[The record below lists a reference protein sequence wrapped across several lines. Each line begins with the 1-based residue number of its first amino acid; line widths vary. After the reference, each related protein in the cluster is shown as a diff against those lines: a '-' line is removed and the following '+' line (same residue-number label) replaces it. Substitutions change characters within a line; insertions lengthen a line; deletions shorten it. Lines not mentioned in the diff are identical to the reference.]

1 LRVSAKGIH
10 ILSRNHA
17 RSGPKVLHKHLESF
31 SRRTEGQKD
40 RPAVN
45 SNLAWL
51 VIFLNLL
58 ALGAGLTYVALK
70 PAEVKAVLVVLAE
83 EAREQNKNQGAS
95 RSAPRS
101 SPGEVAQASPRG
113 NSPTPDRPPTQPEGA
128 PTPAAGAPPP
138 RSAVTAASENQLRP
152 TIEAE
157 FMGPSTSP
165 VRGEQPSP
173 HLYPFRPV
181 RRTFPD
187 DEHVDVEFLIG
198 NFSGRIWNPAEVVL
212 KAPGYPQAQV
222 FRLENWRLDEI
233 ASLKYRFPKAE
244 LERRVGLLRVVEVRG
259 TQRQSARGEQVAMD
273 REALMQNFTEQ
284 VGADQGLM
292 RLFAGAMGAQVPAPN
307 SAPEQGT
314 VTTPVL
320 KNDKLEVFLPGTPV
334 LSSNPT
340 STLEL
345 STEARGEIAS
355 KWNEVMNAA
364 RTISARCE
372 EIAVRVG
379 TEGYEVTM
387 REGGKEALLE
397 IMAAKAKYDETGLD
411 LALAVGRSNDPAVKE
426 LQAPLD
432 AVSTEILNVMTALQT
447 QLQTLD
453 RTFTLG
459 VNTP

>member
-1 LRVSAKGIH
+1 
-10 ILSRNHA
+10 
-17 RSGPKVLHKHLESF
+17 
-31 SRRTEGQKD
+31 
-40 RPAVN
+40 
-45 SNLAWL
+45 
-51 VIFLNLL
+51 
-58 ALGAGLTYVALK
+58 
-70 PAEVKAVLVVLAE
+70 
-83 EAREQNKNQGAS
+83 
-95 RSAPRS
+95 
-101 SPGEVAQASPRG
+101 
-113 NSPTPDRPPTQPEGA
+113 
-128 PTPAAGAPPP
+128 
-138 RSAVTAASENQLRP
+138 
-152 TIEAE
+152 
-157 FMGPSTSP
+157 
-165 VRGEQPSP
+165 
-173 HLYPFRPV
+173 V

-187 DEHVDVEFLIG
+187 DETVEVEFLVG

-244 LERRVGLLRVVEVRG
+244 LDRRVGLLRVVEVRG

-273 REALMQNFTEQ
+273 RAALMQNFTEQ

-292 RLFAGAMGAQVPAPN
+292 RLFAGAMGAQVPTATP
-307 SAPEQGT
+307 AAEPGT

-334 LSSNPT
+334 LSATPAISFDLNT
-340 STLEL
+340 D
-345 STEARGEIAS
+345 ARLEIAAQ
-355 KWNEVMNAA
+355 WNEILTAA

-379 TEGYEVTM
+379 TDGYEVAM
-387 REGGKEALLE
+387 RDGGKEALLE

-426 LQAPLD
+426 LQVPLD
-432 AVSTEILNVMTALQT
+432 AVSGEILNVMTALQS

-459 VNTP
+459 VGTP